1 MNITRDESLP
11 IEANILVELE
21 EQDIEPYIDR
31 GYRKVVSKL
40 RVPGFRPGK
49 APRTVVERMLGRD
62 HLIHE
67 VLDRL
72 IADSVDL
79 AVEKEGIMPF
89 ATPAVELI
97 TLDPIS
103 FKAKIPLEPQ
113 VDLGSYRDIRL
124 EQEPVSIADTHVDD
138 AIERIRA
145 SVAPWEPIE
154 RAVEF
159 NDLVTLDVYGS
170 VEGKVIIDQKGID
183 YIPSSDN
190 NLPIPGFAEQLQ
202 GIHTDDSKSFTI
214 VIPDDFGDPEMAG
227 KECEFFAKINGV
239 KHKTLPELDDEFAK
253 GVGEGYETFQQLK
266 DSIKDNLSNTAQNQ
280 ADQEFQE
287 KLLQEVI
294 SVATMEFSDV
304 IVEREIDRM
313 LDDQEEALKSRRMDM
328 ETYLKQVGKTQEE
341 VREDLDPVA
350 RDRIKRS
357 LVLRKLSEELNI
369 EILDEEVDEGISKML
384 MGSGEVN
391 ESFKRA
397 IETDAFKHSF
407 RSSMVTSKTF
417 DRLMEIAKGEKEN
430 DTEIEDEA

>member
-138 AIERIRA
+138 AIERI
-145 SVAPWEPIE
+145 
-154 RAVEF
+154 
-159 NDLVTLDVYGS
+159 TLKPY
-170 VEGKVIIDQKGID
+170 
-183 YIPSSDN
+183 
-190 NLPIPGFAEQLQ
+190 
-202 GIHTDDSKSFTI
+202 
-214 VIPDDFGDPEMAG
+214 
-227 KECEFFAKINGV
+227 
-239 KHKTLPELDDEFAK
+239 
-253 GVGEGYETFQQLK
+253 
-266 DSIKDNLSNTAQNQ
+266 
-280 ADQEFQE
+280 
-287 KLLQEVI
+287 
-294 SVATMEFSDV
+294 
-304 IVEREIDRM
+304 
-313 LDDQEEALKSRRMDM
+313 
-328 ETYLKQVGKTQEE
+328 
-341 VREDLDPVA
+341 
-350 RDRIKRS
+350 
-357 LVLRKLSEELNI
+357 
-369 EILDEEVDEGISKML
+369 
-384 MGSGEVN
+384 
-391 ESFKRA
+391 
-397 IETDAFKHSF
+397 
-407 RSSMVTSKTF
+407 
-417 DRLMEIAKGEKEN
+417 
-430 DTEIEDEA
+430 